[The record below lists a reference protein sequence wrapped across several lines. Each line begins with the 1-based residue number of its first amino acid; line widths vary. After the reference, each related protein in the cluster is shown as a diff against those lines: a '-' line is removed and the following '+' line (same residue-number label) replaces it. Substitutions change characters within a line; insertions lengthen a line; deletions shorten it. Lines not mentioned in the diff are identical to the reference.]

1 MIALLLSFGGDPM
14 TDWFEWNGKKCTEF
28 GIHVSEHPPIT
39 LPAER
44 STFTN
49 VPGRSGSLTVL
60 EDKDVYD
67 DMLLTCTCF
76 IENTDRLPEIAAWLR
91 GSGTV
96 TFANRQGGFYHARVV
111 NQIPFEKVLRGHP
124 HRSFAVTFR
133 CQPFFYLKA
142 DDITV
147 TAPGT
152 FIANPG
158 CIASEPVV
166 RVTLSGDAEIT
177 IGGYLFSLTD
187 VTGTVTIDT
196 PRLECYQ
203 DYTSRNACM
212 AGDYPK
218 IPAVGAY
225 VSWTGDVEKIVITP
239 NWRTL

>member
-1 MIALLLSFGGDPM
+1 M

-44 STFTN
+44 SAFTN

-60 EDKDVYD
+60 EDEDVYD

-76 IENTDRLPEIAAWLR
+76 IANTNRLPEIAAWLR

-96 TFANRQGGFYHARVV
+96 TFANRQGGFYYARVV
-111 NQIPFEKVLRGHP
+111 NQIPFEKILRGHP

-133 CQPFFYLKA
+133 CQPFFHLKA

-147 TAPGT
+147 TTSGT

-158 CIASEPVV
+158 CVASEPVV
-166 RVTLSGDAEIT
+166 RVTLAGDAGIT
-177 IGGYLFSLTD
+177 IGGYLFSLTG

-203 DYTSRNACM
+203 DYTSKNACM

-218 IPAVGAY
+218 IPATGAY
-225 VSWTGDVEKIVITP
+225 VSWTGDVERIVITP

>member
-14 TDWFEWNGKKCTEF
+14 TDWFEWNGKKCTDF

-60 EDKDVYD
+60 EDEDVYD

-96 TFANRQGGFYHARVV
+96 TFANLQGGFYHARVV
-111 NQIPFEKVLRGHP
+111 NQIPFEKILRGHP

-133 CQPFFYLKA
+133 CQPFFHLKA

-147 TAPGT
+147 TTPGT

-158 CIASEPVV
+158 CVASEPLVKV
-166 RVTLSGDAEIT
+166 SLAGDAEIT
-177 IGGYLFSLTD
+177 IGGYLFSLTG
-187 VTGTVTIDT
+187 VTGIVTVDT

-203 DYTSRNACM
+203 DNTSKNACM

-218 IPAVGAY
+218 IPAVGTY
-225 VSWTGDVEKIVITP
+225 VSWVGDVSRIVISP

>member
-1 MIALLLSFGGDPM
+1 M

-60 EDKDVYD
+60 EDEDVYD

-111 NQIPFEKVLRGHP
+111 NQIPFEKILRGHP

-133 CQPFFYLKA
+133 CQPFFHLKA

-187 VTGTVTIDT
+187 VTGTVTVDT

-225 VSWTGDVEKIVITP
+225 VSWTGNVENIVIAP